1 MDIKFDRVFANTQR
15 VYFCKNYRKRICD
28 LICRKS
34 LVPNKLFSRKIC
46 LNTYCLIWS
55 SHRKEILEVFAEV
68 LYKTYHNWQSI
79 VWKYLKISC
88 LIDISYINWKLLYI
102 YIMRAFT
109 TWCWPRIKK
118 DIYYYSLKEM
128 GIWIDAIT

>member
-1 MDIKFDRVFANTQR
+1 MKVFEDKLFDRHIIHQ
-15 VYFCKNYRKRICD
+15 
-28 LICRKS
+28 
-34 LVPNKLFSRKIC
+34 
-46 LNTYCLIWS
+46 
-55 SHRKEILEVFAEV
+55 
-68 LYKTYHNWQSI
+68 
-79 VWKYLKISC
+79 LKGTI
-88 LIDISYINWKLLYI
+88 YI